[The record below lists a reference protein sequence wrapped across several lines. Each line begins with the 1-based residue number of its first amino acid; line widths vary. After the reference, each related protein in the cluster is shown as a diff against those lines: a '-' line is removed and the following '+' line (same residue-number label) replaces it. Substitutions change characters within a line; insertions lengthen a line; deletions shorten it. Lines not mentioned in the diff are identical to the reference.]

1 MQQLIEFAANHLLL
15 VAGFLAVILLLAWT
29 EINRHIRGFDELTPV
44 EAVRKI
50 NQGKIS
56 VVDISTAAEF
66 AKGHLAGAKNI
77 ALSRFNTPDADIEK
91 LKAKAVLVVCKNGQS
106 AHQAAARLVKLGAE
120 DVAILK
126 GGVSQ
131 WTADQYPLSRK

>member
-1 MQQLIEFAANHLLL
+1 MQHLIEFAANHLMLM
-15 VAGFLAVILLLAWT
+15 AGFVAVILLLLWT
-29 EINRHIRGFDELTPV
+29 EISRHTRGYKELTPV

-66 AKGHLAGAKNI
+66 AKGHLVGAKNI

-91 LKAKAVLVVCKNGQS
+91 LKTKAVLVVCKNGQS
-106 AHQAAARLVKLGAE
+106 ARQAAAKLVKLGVE
-120 DVAILK
+120 DVAVLK

>member
-1 MQQLIEFAANHLLL
+1 MQHLIEFAANHLMLM
-15 VAGFLAVILLLAWT
+15 AGFVAVILLLLWT
-29 EINRHIRGFDELTPV
+29 EISRHTRGYKELTPV

-66 AKGHLAGAKNI
+66 AKGHLVGAKNI

-91 LKAKAVLVVCKNGQS
+91 LKTKAVLVVCKNGQS
-106 AHQAAARLVKLGAE
+106 AHQAAAKLVKLGVE
-120 DVAILK
+120 DVAVLK